1 MQIPRTTAT
10 CADRQSSREMGFCS
24 GGKRRHLFVPQMDP
38 LHSFVLANRIRDAVE
53 RIAGDGDVTLFV

>member
-1 MQIPRTTAT
+1 
-10 CADRQSSREMGFCS
+10 MGFCS

-38 LHSFVLANRIRDAVE
+38 LHSFVLANRVRDAVE